1 MRSHVPRAQWGQPL
15 MWRVPGWQDK
25 NLHSWPKAI
34 LPLAHP
40 SLPELRSTRWHLG
53 IILRATVN
61 CEGTNKK
68 HKNEKENTALNRP

>member
-1 MRSHVPRAQWGQPL
+1 MRSQVPRAQWGQPL

-40 SLPELRSTRWHLG
+40 SLPESWWHSGHRRRGPTWFSLPGRSCWTG
-53 IILRATVN
+53 ADVQ
-61 CEGTNKK
+61 
-68 HKNEKENTALNRP
+68 P